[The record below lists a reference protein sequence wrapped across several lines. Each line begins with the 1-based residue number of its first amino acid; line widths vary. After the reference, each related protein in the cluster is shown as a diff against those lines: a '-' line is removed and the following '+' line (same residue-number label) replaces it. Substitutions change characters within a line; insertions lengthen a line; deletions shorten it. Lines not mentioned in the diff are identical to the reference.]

1 MALTWVKESSGGGVT
16 TRYTLSYDSNGGM
29 QYKDERYVRNTVV
42 QLDKVPTREGY
53 TFTGWYADKE
63 LTQAITEIKM
73 TSNKTVYAGWEETD
87 VPGMLNGEDHYAYV
101 VGYEDGTVRPGGNIS
116 RAEVATIFFRLLQ
129 DQVRQENLTTDSAF
143 ADVGAGDWYNTA
155 ISTMAE
161 LGILR
166 GRTPDTFVPNAPITR
181 AEFAAICARFDTGE
195 NAGGATFPD
204 LVGHWAKEE
213 VERAVS
219 LGWIMGYEDN
229 TFRPDKAIT
238 RAEAVTMIN
247 RVLQRNPQSPEDLL
261 KDMVTWPDNQD
272 PSQWYYL
279 AIQEATNSHDY
290 ERTTGIYETWIQL
303 RETPDW
309 SQYE

>member
-1 MALTWVKESSGGGVT
+1 MSQHPFRSPQLVSYFFFNDKGNTEIYT
-16 TRYTLSYDSNGGM
+16 IETRTFTLKN
-29 QYKDERYVRNTVV
+29 
-42 QLDKVPTREGY
+42 PTISGY
-53 TFTGWYADKE
+53 TFTGWYAVKE

-181 AEFAAICARFDTGE
+181 AEFAAI
-195 NAGGATFPD
+195 
-204 LVGHWAKEE
+204 
-213 VERAVS
+213 
-219 LGWIMGYEDN
+219 
-229 TFRPDKAIT
+229 
-238 RAEAVTMIN
+238 
-247 RVLQRNPQSPEDLL
+247 
-261 KDMVTWPDNQD
+261 
-272 PSQWYYL
+272 
-279 AIQEATNSHDY
+279 
-290 ERTTGIYETWIQL
+290 
-303 RETPDW
+303 
-309 SQYE
+309 

>member
-1 MALTWVKESSGGGVT
+1 
-16 TRYTLSYDSNGGM
+16 
-29 QYKDERYVRNTVV
+29 
-42 QLDKVPTREGY
+42 
-53 TFTGWYADKE
+53 
-63 LTQAITEIKM
+63 M

-195 NAGGATFPD
+195 NADGATFPD
-204 LVGHWAKEE
+204 LAGHWAKEE

-229 TFRPDKAIT
+229 TFRPDKAI
-238 RAEAVTMIN
+238 
-247 RVLQRNPQSPEDLL
+247 NP
-261 KDMVTWPDNQD
+261 
-272 PSQWYYL
+272 
-279 AIQEATNSHDY
+279 
-290 ERTTGIYETWIQL
+290 G
-303 RETPDW
+303 
-309 SQYE
+309 

>member
-1 MALTWVKESSGGGVT
+1 
-16 TRYTLSYDSNGGM
+16 
-29 QYKDERYVRNTVV
+29 
-42 QLDKVPTREGY
+42 
-53 TFTGWYADKE
+53 
-63 LTQAITEIKM
+63 M
-73 TSNKTVYAGWEETD
+73 TSDRTVYAGWQATS
-87 VPGMLNGEDHYAYV
+87 VPDMLNGADHFAYV
-101 VGYEDGTVRPGGNIS
+101 IGYPDGQVKPGGSIT
-116 RAEVATIFFRLLQ
+116 RAEVATIFFRLLK
-129 DQVRQENLTTDSAF
+129 QEIRDGNLTRVNGFTDVQDGSWF
-143 ADVGAGDWYNTA
+143 QQPV
-155 ISTMAE
+155 STMSA
-161 LGILR
+161 LGILK
-166 GRTPDTFVPNAPITR
+166 GRTEERFAPNAPITR

-290 ERTTGIYETWIQL
+290 ERTTGIYETWTQL